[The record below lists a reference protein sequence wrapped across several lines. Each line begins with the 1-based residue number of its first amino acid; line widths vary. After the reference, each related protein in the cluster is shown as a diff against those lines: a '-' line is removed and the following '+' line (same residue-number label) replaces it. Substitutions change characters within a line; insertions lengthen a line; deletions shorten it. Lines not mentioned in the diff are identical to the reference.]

1 MEVENREQLI
11 LDNIGLVKKLVN
23 SALNRFDIPKGLEKE
38 DLMSIGIIAMIQA
51 VDTYDPSKGVLDKW
65 ISRCVY
71 SSIIDEIKK
80 ERNRSN
86 MFFNMD
92 TTKL

>member
-1 MEVENREQLI
+1 VGVENRERLI
-11 LDNIGLVKKLVN
+11 LDNIELVKKLVN
-23 SALNRFDIPKGLEKE
+23 SALNRFDIPEGLEKE

-51 VDTYDPSKGVLDKW
+51 VDKYDPSKGTLDKW

-86 MFFNMD
+86 MLLYMD
-92 TTKL
+92 TAKL

>member
-1 MEVENREQLI
+1 MGVENRERLI
-11 LDNIGLVKKLVN
+11 LDNIELVKKLVN
-23 SALNRFDIPKGLEKE
+23 SALNRFDIPEGLEKE

-51 VDTYDPSKGVLDKW
+51 VDKYDPAKGTLDKW

-86 MFFNMD
+86 MLLYMD
-92 TTKL
+92 TAKL